1 VIDLSGARPYGA
13 PSRSPATPWRR
24 CSLLFAA
31 TALVAALLLAV
42 ASSVPISAYADGAPP
57 GFTGGFGESACDAC
71 HFEADINV
79 KPGQLTISGVPER
92 FTPGE
97 RYVLSLTL
105 SRPGMKM
112 GGFQLAS
119 RITDGG
125 AQAGTLAPGPGEEK
139 RIKIESGT
147 IQYANQR
154 LDGTAAAEPDTAK
167 WILVW
172 TAPAATGAV
181 TFHASANAA
190 DGDGAARGD
199 YVYTAT
205 VQTQPR

>member
-1 VIDLSGARPYGA
+1 MIGLWGARPYGA
-13 PSRSPATPWRR
+13 PP
-24 CSLLFAA
+24 LHFAA
-31 TALVAALLLAV
+31 TVFVAALRHAF
-42 ASSVPISAYADGAPP
+42 ASSLPVSAYADGAPP

-71 HFEADINV
+71 HFEAELNV
-79 KPGQLTISGVPER
+79 TPGQLTLAGVPER

-119 RITDGG
+119 RLSEGG

-139 RIKIESGT
+139 RIKIEPGS

-154 LDGTAAAEPDTAK
+154 ETGTAVIASDTAK
-167 WILVW
+167 WTLVW
-172 TAPAATGAV
+172 TAPATGAV

-205 VQTQPR
+205 AKSEPR

>member
-1 VIDLSGARPYGA
+1 
-13 PSRSPATPWRR
+13 
-24 CSLLFAA
+24 LLAA
-31 TALVAALLLAV
+31 TTAFAAALLLAPG
-42 ASSVPISAYADGAPP
+42 SSVPTSAYADGAAP

-79 KPGQLTISGVPER
+79 KPGQLTITGVPER
-92 FTPGE
+92 FTAGE

-105 SRPGMKM
+105 SRPGMKL

-119 RITDGG
+119 RLTEGG

-139 RIKIESGT
+139 RIKIEPGSV
-147 IQYANQR
+147 QYANQR
-154 LDGTAAAEPDTAK
+154 ESGTAATAADTAK
-167 WILVW
+167 WTLVW
-172 TAPAATGAV
+172 TAPAATGTV
-181 TFHASANAA
+181 TFHAAANAA

-205 VQTQPR
+205 VQTQAN

>member
-1 VIDLSGARPYGA
+1 
-13 PSRSPATPWRR
+13 
-24 CSLLFAA
+24 LLLAA
-31 TALVAALLLAV
+31 TAFVAALLFAL
-42 ASSVPISAYADGAPP
+42 ASSVPMSAYADGAPP

-71 HFEADINV
+71 HFEADINTR
-79 KPGQLTISGVPER
+79 PGQLTIAGVPER

-119 RITDGG
+119 RLSDGG

-139 RIKIESGT
+139 RIKIEPGG
-147 IQYANQR
+147 IRYANQR
-154 LDGTAAAEPDTAK
+154 EDGTRLVEPGTAK

-172 TAPAATGAV
+172 TAPAATAAV

-199 YVYTAT
+199 YVYTA
-205 VQTQPR
+205 VAESKPK